1 MSTTATE
8 EPPKTTEATPTP
20 DARKA
25 EALSFLRPKVTVDG
39 VTTQAPEPVKPKAEE
54 PPKQEEKKPEETK
67 PAEAKID
74 PKEVNIGELRK
85 SRDEER
91 KLREELQKQFEA
103 EKAERAKLLAEY
115 EEHKKKP
122 ASEEFLK
129 KFQELEE
136 EKKRID
142 QELRA
147 AALERSPSFRK
158 EFNDRIN
165 ANANSMVDL
174 MVASGVD
181 RNEAVKAINTWD
193 ENRFAEYSE
202 GMTAPQKIKFNAAWM
217 QAEQIENDRKAALA
231 NADVEYKKREE
242 QAQQQQKAQ
251 FEQHQQFLKQE
262 EESMFKDLFATE
274 GLRENAELQNKARE
288 AVQASYQMPPK
299 QLMHAVATSRILADA
314 VLVKEQQ
321 LKDMQAKLDEAS
333 AKLAEQEEFIKN
345 AQASTARLSPTD
357 AAATPEDRKAKAQS
371 FLNPTVKAN

>member
-8 EPPKTTEATPTP
+8 EPPKTPEAAPTP

-39 VTTQAPEPVKPKAEE
+39 VTTQAPEPVKAKEE

-74 PKEVNIGELRK
+74 PKEINIGELRK

-181 RNEAVKAINTWD
+181 RSEAVKAINTWD

-251 FEQHQQFLKQE
+251 LDQHQQFLKQE

-274 GLRENAELQNKARE
+274 GLRENQELQNKARE
-288 AVQASYQMPPK
+288 AVQASYQMQPR

-371 FLNPTVKAN
+371 FLNPTVKAT